1 MNGKNGM
8 KKLYYNGA
16 VYVGG
21 GELAE
26 AFVVENGRFGP
37 VGGNSLLE
45 SYPAYE
51 KTDLQGAFVCPGFND
66 SHMHL
71 LGYGLILRQAP
82 LHAHTESLADML
94 DCLRTFLAR
103 NPLSAGQW
111 LIGRGFNQ
119 DYFKGAARL
128 PSRSDLD
135 GVSREIPILITRV
148 CGHMGVV
155 NSKALEILDIAENTA
170 VSGGAVDLEEGRFY
184 DNALELVKAKLPQPS
199 KGEIKEMIVSAVKE
213 LNRRGVTS
221 VQTDDYCVFK
231 KIAPAVIN
239 EAYRELEREGALTVR
254 ICEQCNFTTLE
265 ELKSFV
271 DSGEVRKGSEL
282 FRIGPVK
289 LLGDGSLGSRTAH
302 LTKPY
307 KGSSEYGFSLF
318 APERLQEMISYAHRS
333 GLQVI
338 VHAIGDKCLDEVLEA
353 FEKALKELPRPDHRY
368 GIVHCQVTREDQLDR
383 IARLGL
389 RVYAQSVFL
398 DYDNHIA
405 EKLLDPELL
414 KTSYSWKTL
423 LEKGVSVSNG
433 SDCPVEEPDCLKG
446 IQLAVTR
453 TSLDGTGP
461 YLPSEAFTV
470 AEALD
475 SFTFR
480 GAEAS
485 FEEKV
490 KGRIKEGQLADFV
503 ILDKDPFKA
512 APEDIRKIKVVAA
525 YLGGRKL

>member
-1 MNGKNGM
+1 MKIVFKNG
-8 KKLYYNGA
+8 LVWTGDGLNA
-16 VYVGG
+16 SS
-21 GELAE
+21 
-26 AFVVENGRFGP
+26 FVVEDGKFAY
-37 VGGNSLLE
+37 VGNDEVSGADE
-45 SYPAYE
+45 SV
-51 KTDLQGAFVCPGFND
+51 DLMGAFVCPGFND

-71 LGYGLILRQAP
+71 LGYGRVLSQVDLRE
-82 LHAHTESLADML
+82 HSGSLEEML
-94 DCLRTFLAR
+94 AYLKTRIVV
-103 NPLSAGQW
+103 SGQW

-119 DYFKGAARL
+119 DYFKDGARL

-135 GVSREIPILITRV
+135 EVSRDVPVVLTRV
-148 CGHMGVV
+148 CGHMCVA
-155 NSKALEILDIAENTA
+155 NSKALELAGIAGYE
-170 VSGGAVDLEEGRFY
+170 DGRFY
-184 DNALELVKAKLPQPS
+184 DNDMRLIFDRIPQPS
-199 KGEIKEMIVSAVKE
+199 RSDLKKMIVLACEK
-213 LNRRGVTS
+213 LNRRGITS
-221 VQTDDYCVFK
+221 VQTDDYCVFRNV
-231 KIAPAVIN
+231 PPSQIN
-239 EAYRELEREGALTVR
+239 DIYLELEREGALTVR

-271 DSGEVRKGSEL
+271 DSGEAKKGSEL

-307 KGSSEYGFSLF
+307 KGSNEYGFSLF
-318 APERLQEMISYAHRS
+318 SLEYLQEMISYAHKK

-338 VHAIGDKCLDEVLEA
+338 VHAIGDACLDEVLEA
-353 FEKALKELPRPDHRY
+353 FEKALEELPRPDHRH
-368 GIVHCQVTREDQLDR
+368 GIVHCQVTREDQLER

-398 DYDNHIA
+398 DYDNHIV

-423 LEKGVSVSNG
+423 ICKGVSVSNG

-485 FEEKV
+485 FEEHV

-503 ILDKDPFKA
+503 ILDKDPFKV
-512 APEDIRKIKVVAA
+512 APKDIRNIKILAT

>member
-1 MNGKNGM
+1 MKIVFKNG
-8 KKLYYNGA
+8 LIWTGDSPNA
-16 VYVGG
+16 SS
-21 GELAE
+21 
-26 AFVVENGRFGP
+26 FVVEDGKFAY
-37 VGGNSLLE
+37 VGNDVIPGADE
-45 SYPAYE
+45 SV
-51 KTDLQGAFVCPGFND
+51 DLNGAFVCPGFND

-128 PSRSDLD
+128 PSRIDLD
-135 GVSREIPILITRV
+135 EVSRDVPIVLTRV
-148 CGHMGVV
+148 CGHMCVA
-155 NSKALEILDIAENTA
+155 NSKALEVAGIAGYE
-170 VSGGAVDLEEGRFY
+170 DGRFY
-184 DNALELVKAKLPQPS
+184 DNDMRLIFDRIPQPS
-199 KGEIKEMIVSAVKE
+199 RSDLKKMIVLACEK
-213 LNRRGVTS
+213 LNRRGITS
-221 VQTDDYCVFK
+221 VQTDDYCVFRNV
-231 KIAPAVIN
+231 PPSQIN
-239 EAYRELEREGALTVR
+239 DIYLELEREGALTVR

-271 DSGEVRKGSEL
+271 DSGEAKKGSEL

-302 LTKPY
+302 LTRPY

-318 APERLQEMISYAHRS
+318 SPERLQEMISYAHNN

-353 FEKALKELPRPDHRY
+353 FEKALVELPRPDHRH

-398 DYDNHIA
+398 DYDNHIV

-423 LEKGVSVSNG
+423 INKGVSVSNG

-461 YLPSEAFTV
+461 YLPHEAFTV

-512 APEDIRKIKVVAA
+512 APQDIRKIKVVAT
-525 YLGGRKL
+525 YLSGIRVY

>member
-1 MNGKNGM
+1 MKIVFKNG
-8 KKLYYNGA
+8 LVWTGDGLNA
-16 VYVGG
+16 SS
-21 GELAE
+21 
-26 AFVVENGRFGP
+26 FVVEDGKFAY
-37 VGGNSLLE
+37 VGNDEISGADE
-45 SYPAYE
+45 SV
-51 KTDLQGAFVCPGFND
+51 DLKGAFVCPGFND

-71 LGYGLILRQAP
+71 LGYGRVLSQVDLRE
-82 LHAHTESLADML
+82 HSGSLEEML
-94 DCLRTFLAR
+94 AYLKTRIVV
-103 NPLSAGQW
+103 SGQW

-119 DYFKGAARL
+119 DYFKDGARL

-135 GVSREIPILITRV
+135 EVSRDVPVVLTRV
-148 CGHMGVV
+148 CGHMCVA
-155 NSKALEILDIAENTA
+155 NSKALELAGIAGYE
-170 VSGGAVDLEEGRFY
+170 DGRFY
-184 DNALELVKAKLPQPS
+184 DNDMRLIFDRIPQPS
-199 KGEIKEMIVSAVKE
+199 RSDLKKMIVLACEK
-213 LNRRGVTS
+213 LNRRGITS
-221 VQTDDYCVFK
+221 VQTDDYCVFRNV
-231 KIAPAVIN
+231 PPSQIN
-239 EAYRELEREGALTVR
+239 DIYLELEREGALTVR

-271 DSGEVRKGSEL
+271 DSGEAKKGSEL

-302 LTKPY
+302 LTRPY

-318 APERLQEMISYAHRS
+318 SPERLQEMISYAHRS

-353 FEKALKELPRPDHRY
+353 FEKALEELPRPDHRH
-368 GIVHCQVTREDQLDR
+368 GIVHCQVTREDQLER

-398 DYDNHIA
+398 DYDNHIV

-423 LEKGVSVSNG
+423 TGKGVSVSNG

-503 ILDKDPFKA
+503 ILDKDPFKV
-512 APEDIRKIKVVAA
+512 APKDIRNIKILAT

>member
-1 MNGKNGM
+1 MKIVFKNG
-8 KKLYYNGA
+8 LVWTGDGQNA
-16 VYVGG
+16 SS
-21 GELAE
+21 
-26 AFVVENGRFGP
+26 FVVEDGRFTY
-37 VGGNSLLE
+37 VGNDEFFGADE
-45 SYPAYE
+45 SV
-51 KTDLQGAFVCPGFND
+51 DLKGAFVCPGFND

-71 LGYGLILRQAP
+71 LGYGRVLSQADLREHSGSFEEMLAYLKTRP
-82 LHAHTESLADML
+82 VES
-94 DCLRTFLAR
+94 
-103 NPLSAGQW
+103 GQW

-119 DYFKGAARL
+119 DYFKDGARL

-135 GVSREIPILITRV
+135 EVSRDVPIVLTRV
-148 CGHMGVV
+148 CGHMCVA
-155 NSKALEILDIAENTA
+155 NSKALEL
-170 VSGGAVDLEEGRFY
+170 SGIEGHEDGRFY
-184 DNALELVKAKLPQPS
+184 DNDMRLIFDRIPQPS
-199 KGEIKEMIVSAVKE
+199 RSELKKMIVLACEK
-213 LNRRGVTS
+213 LNRRGITS
-221 VQTDDYCVFK
+221 VQTDDYCVFRNV
-231 KIAPAVIN
+231 PPSQIN
-239 EAYRELEREGALTVR
+239 DIYLELEREGALTIRVR
-254 ICEQCNFTTLE
+254 EQCNFTTLE

-271 DSGEVRKGSEL
+271 DSGEAKKPSEL

-318 APERLQEMISYAHRS
+318 SPERLQEMISYAHRS
-333 GLQVI
+333 GFQVI
-338 VHAIGDKCLDEVLEA
+338 VHAIGDKCLDEILEA
-353 FEKALKELPRPDHRY
+353 FEKALEELPRPDHRH
-368 GIVHCQVTREDQLDR
+368 GIVHCQVTRPDQLNR
-383 IARLGL
+383 IARLKL
-389 RVYAQSVFL
+389 HVYAQSVFL
-398 DYDNHIA
+398 DYDNHIV

-423 LEKGVSVSNG
+423 IKMGVSVSNG

-461 YLPSEAFTV
+461 YLPSEAFTI

-485 FEEKV
+485 FEENI
-490 KGRIKEGQLADFV
+490 KGRIKVGQLADFV
-503 ILDKDPFKA
+503 ILDKDPFKV
-512 APEDIRKIKVVAA
+512 APEDIRKIKVLAA

>member
-1 MNGKNGM
+1 MKIVFKNG
-8 KKLYYNGA
+8 LVWTGDGQNA
-16 VYVGG
+16 SS
-21 GELAE
+21 
-26 AFVVENGRFGP
+26 FVVEDGKFAY
-37 VGGNSLLE
+37 VGNDVIPGADE
-45 SYPAYE
+45 SV
-51 KTDLQGAFVCPGFND
+51 DLKGAFVCPGFND

-71 LGYGLILRQAP
+71 LGYGRVLSQADLRE
-82 LHAHTESLADML
+82 HSKSLEEML
-94 DCLRTFLAR
+94 AYLKTR
-103 NPLSAGQW
+103 PIVSGQW

-119 DYFKGAARL
+119 DYFKDGARL

-135 GVSREIPILITRV
+135 EVSRDVPVVLTRV
-148 CGHMGVV
+148 CGHMCVV
-155 NSKALEILDIAENTA
+155 NSKALEVAGIAGHE
-170 VSGGAVDLEEGRFY
+170 DGRFY
-184 DNALELVKAKLPQPS
+184 DNDMRLIFDRIPKPSRSELKK
-199 KGEIKEMIVSAVKE
+199 MIILACEK
-213 LNRRGVTS
+213 LNRSGITS
-221 VQTDDYCVFK
+221 VQTDDYCVFRNV
-231 KIAPAVIN
+231 PPSQIN
-239 EAYRELEREGALTVR
+239 DIYLELEREGALTIRVR
-254 ICEQCNFTTLE
+254 EQCNFTTFE

-271 DSGEVRKGSEL
+271 DSGEAKKASEL

-307 KGSSEYGFSLF
+307 KGSNEYGFSLF
-318 APERLQEMISYAHRS
+318 SLEYLQEMISYAHKK

-338 VHAIGDKCLDEVLEA
+338 VHAIGDACLDEVLEA
-353 FEKALKELPRPDHRY
+353 FERALEELPRPDHRH
-368 GIVHCQVTREDQLDR
+368 GIVHCQVTRSDQLDR

-389 RVYAQSVFL
+389 HVYAQSVFL
-398 DYDNHIA
+398 DYDNHIV

-423 LEKGVSVSNG
+423 IEKGVSVSNG

-490 KGRIKEGQLADFV
+490 KGRIREGQLADFV
-503 ILDKDPFKA
+503 ILDKDPFKV
-512 APEDIRKIKVVAA
+512 APQDIRKIKVVAA

>member
-1 MNGKNGM
+1 MKIVFKNG
-8 KKLYYNGA
+8 LVWTGDGLNA
-16 VYVGG
+16 SS
-21 GELAE
+21 
-26 AFVVENGRFGP
+26 FVVEDGKFAY
-37 VGGNSLLE
+37 VGNDEISGADE
-45 SYPAYE
+45 SV
-51 KTDLQGAFVCPGFND
+51 DLMGAFVCPGFND

-71 LGYGLILRQAP
+71 LGYGRVLSQADLRE
-82 LHAHTESLADML
+82 HSESLEEML
-94 DCLRTFLAR
+94 AYLKTRTVV
-103 NPLSAGQW
+103 SGQW

-119 DYFKGAARL
+119 DYFKDGARL

-135 GVSREIPILITRV
+135 KISRDVPVVLTRV
-148 CGHMGVV
+148 CGHMCVA
-155 NSKALEILDIAENTA
+155 NSKALEVAGIEGHED
-170 VSGGAVDLEEGRFY
+170 GRFY
-184 DNALELVKAKLPQPS
+184 DNDMRLIFDRIPQPS
-199 KGEIKEMIVSAVKE
+199 RSELKKMIVLACEK
-213 LNRRGVTS
+213 LNRRGITS
-221 VQTDDYCVFK
+221 VQTDDYCVFRNV
-231 KIAPAVIN
+231 PPSLIN
-239 EAYRELEREGALTVR
+239 DIYLELEREGALTVR
-254 ICEQCNFTTLE
+254 IREQCNFTTLE
-265 ELKSFV
+265 ELKNFF
-271 DSGEVRKGSEL
+271 DSGEAKKASDL

-307 KGSSEYGFSLF
+307 KGSTEYGFSLF
-318 APERLQEMISYAHRS
+318 SPERLQEMISYAHKK

-338 VHAIGDKCLDEVLEA
+338 VHTIGDACLDEVLEA
-353 FEKALKELPRPDHRY
+353 FEKALVELPRPDHRH

-383 IARLGL
+383 IAKLGL

-398 DYDNHIA
+398 DYDNHIV

-423 LEKGVSVSNG
+423 INKGVSVSNG

-461 YLPSEAFTV
+461 YLPHEAFTV

-485 FEEKV
+485 FEENI
-490 KGRIKEGQLADFV
+490 KGRIKVGQLADFV
-503 ILDKDPFKA
+503 VLDADPFTT
-512 APEDIRKIKVVAA
+512 APDAIGKIKVLAA
-525 YLGGRKL
+525 YLSGTRVC